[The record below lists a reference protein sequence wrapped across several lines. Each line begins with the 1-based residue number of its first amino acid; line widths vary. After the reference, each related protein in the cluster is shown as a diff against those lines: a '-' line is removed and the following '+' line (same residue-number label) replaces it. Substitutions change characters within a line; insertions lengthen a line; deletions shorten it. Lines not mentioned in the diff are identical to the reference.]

1 MLLAI
6 EKILNIVRKVI
17 FSKWGPRG
25 CPLIWKHNG
34 DMKGKKG
41 CKAEISML
49 FLQKCLMGF
58 FFNIIL
64 FICLFL
70 AAWIF
75 VAVKVFLQL
84 WWAAAALWLAVL
96 GFRLWWPRLFQSG
109 SSRAHGLG
117 ICTHWALERQLSC
130 GACSEACGTFLNRGS
145 KPSFLRWQATS
156 LPLSQQESW
165 FDGLWRSHKKPSQ
178 GWTEPAWVVW
188 WDVRADKKS
197 HKEYCGIKT
206 ASELRKESVSPRN
219 GYQVKL
225 DFLIS
230 FLKL

>member
-1 MLLAI
+1 MGIWKGKRAVKQRFLCC
-6 EKILNIVRKVI
+6 
-17 FSKWGPRG
+17 FSKSVWWGF
-25 CPLIWKHNG
+25 LKHNFIHLSIS
-34 DMKGKKG
+34 G
-41 CKAEISML
+41 CLDLCSCE
-49 FLQKCLMGF
+49 GF
-58 FFNIIL
+58 SP
-64 FICLFL
+64 
-70 AAWIF
+70 
-75 VAVKVFLQL
+75 AVVSGGGSL
-84 WWAAAALWLAVL
+84 LAVL

-117 ICTHWALERQLSC
+117 ICTHWALERRLSC

-145 KPSFLRWQATS
+145 KPSFLRWQAAS

-178 GWTEPAWVVW
+178 GWTEPTWVVW

-206 ASELRKESVSPRN
+206 ASELRKESVSPRK